1 MPLERGLALGTVLLV
16 LGLSSFGAALAEWFN
31 VGFGQLSS
39 ATAIRLVIV
48 SGAALV
54 LGAQILYGSFFLY
67 LLDYRDTRRE
77 RT

>member
-67 LLDYRDTRRE
+67 LLDYRDTHRE